1 MVNIGVIGC
10 GYWGQ
15 NLVRT
20 FSQMK
25 GVRLMAVAELDEKR
39 IAYLNEYYPNVTVYR
54 SHRELLAEPKI
65 DAVVVATPASDH
77 YAVGMEALKAGKH
90 LFVEKPL
97 TLKSLEA
104 EEMTKLA
111 EERGRILMVG
121 HTFEY
126 NPAVRKIKDYIKGG
140 DLGEVYYVYSQR
152 LNLGQVRRD
161 VNVFWNLAPHDIS
174 IVLCWLEE
182 EPESVSAKGVTVLQ
196 KGIEDVVFLHMK
208 FPSGRSAHIHTSWLD
223 PNKIRKM
230 TVVGSKKMV
239 VYDDTSTDAR
249 VQIFDKGVDRKNLG
263 QNLGEY
269 DDFGKFQLIQR
280 AGDLLIPKVDAT
292 EPLRIECAH
301 FVESVSSGKRP
312 QTDGANGL
320 RVVKILEAGQASLGK
335 GGVEVAIR

>member
-1 MVNIGVIGC
+1 
-10 GYWGQ
+10 
-15 NLVRT
+15 
-20 FSQMK
+20 
-25 GVRLMAVAELDEKR
+25 
-39 IAYLNEYYPNVTVYR
+39 
-54 SHRELLAEPKI
+54 
-65 DAVVVATPASDH
+65 
-77 YAVGMEALKAGKH
+77 
-90 LFVEKPL
+90 
-97 TLKSLEA
+97 
-104 EEMTKLA
+104 
-111 EERGRILMVG
+111 MVG

-126 NPAVRKIKDYIKGG
+126 NPAVQKVKEYIKGG
-140 DLGEVYYVYSQR
+140 DLGEVYYIYSQR

-208 FPSGRSAHIHTSWLD
+208 FPGGRSAHIHTSWLD
-223 PNKIRKM
+223 PNKVRRM

-239 VYDDTSTDAR
+239 VYDDTLADAR
-249 VQIFDKGVDRKNLG
+249 VQLFDKGVDRKNLS

-292 EPLRIECAH
+292 EPLRVECAH
-301 FVESVSSGKRP
+301 FVECVASGKKP

-320 RVVKILEAGQASLGK
+320 RVVKILEAGQASLNENGI
-335 GGVEVAIR
+335 EVAVK